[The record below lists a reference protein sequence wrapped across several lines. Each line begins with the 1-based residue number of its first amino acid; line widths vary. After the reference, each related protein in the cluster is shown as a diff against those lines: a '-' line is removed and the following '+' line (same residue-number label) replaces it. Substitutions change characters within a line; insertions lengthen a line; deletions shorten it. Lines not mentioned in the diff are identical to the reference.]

1 MSKPIRCSI
10 SAILLSTLLSLFS
23 GCNSSDSG
31 ETIATSVETDVALKQ
46 FDHCD
51 ELKSYLISTS
61 EQQSALSA
69 YVQNSSVLPQDDFSS
84 SPETTADSGSGQPAI
99 NRVSGTN
106 NQVAGVDEA

>member
-10 SAILLSTLLSLFS
+10 SAILLGTLLSLLS

-31 ETIATSVETDVALKQ
+31 ETTPVEADVALKR

-61 EQQSALSA
+61 AQQNALSA
-69 YVQNSSVLPQDDFSS
+69 YVQTSAAIPQDDFSS
-84 SPETTADSGSGQPAI
+84 SPETTTDSGSGAARRQSCK
-99 NRVSGTN
+99 RDEQSGR
-106 NQVAGVDEA
+106 GRG